1 MVDDVRHGDR
11 LGPSTYLTDSEARE
25 FHSLFIT
32 SFIAFTIVAIIA
44 HILVWNWRP
53 WIPGPDGYAM
63 NTAPAAVAAAT
74 TSSQA

>member
-44 HILVWNWRP
+44 HVLAWNWRP

-63 NTAPAAVAAAT
+63 TLTPAIVAEAPPSA
-74 TSSQA
+74 QA